1 MAILLRNLK
10 QLWVIDINVSRDREG
25 SFDPKIIPKRSKDVS
40 GIEDIYGFEISHD
53 TISTITDRVIDI
65 ANKWQNRP
73 LKN

>member
-40 GIEDIYGFEISHD
+40 GIEYIYGY
-53 TISTITDRVIDI
+53 
-65 ANKWQNRP
+65 
-73 LKN
+73 